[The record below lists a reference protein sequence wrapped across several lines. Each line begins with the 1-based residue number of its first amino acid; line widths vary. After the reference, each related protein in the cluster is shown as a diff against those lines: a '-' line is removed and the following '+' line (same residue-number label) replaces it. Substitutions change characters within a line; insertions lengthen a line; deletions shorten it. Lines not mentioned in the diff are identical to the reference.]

1 MKILALQFKYFGD
14 AVLMTPALRAL
25 RAHFP
30 EAEIH
35 LLAPEEIAPLFQHL
49 PWLDRVW
56 AMPRRRGRASLR
68 ETWPL
73 IRALRR
79 ERFDRTV
86 DFASNDRG
94 AILSRLIGAKNRLGW
109 NERAGFWGRRF
120 CYNCR
125 VEPNTSS
132 EPDNAGLPAFHE
144 PGRWNDEA
152 PHPGPL
158 PILTPHPCQNAERET
173 RSQRLAEGGRVHG
186 PNVHPNLEAGA
197 SHVRDSGTGAGP
209 VRPETHRQDA
219 CATIE
224 HESARLARLLC
235 GWQIPMPASLEP
247 EIRAD
252 PALAEAAKKLLPQD
266 HAVVCHVASSQPR
279 KEWPLPHWAEFHR
292 LATALGR
299 QLVFTTARGERE
311 TGLMLELKKLA
322 PAASILPAIPDLPLF
337 LAVLERA
344 AVFIS
349 GDTGPLHFA
358 AGLGVPTISIFG
370 PTAPARWAPVGAKH
384 VVLAAAHC
392 GCDGSSAD
400 CTAARHCLA
409 DLSPESVLAALAER
423 GR

>member
-1 MKILALQFKYFGD
+1 VKILALQFKYFGD
-14 AVLMTPALRAL
+14 AVLLTPALRAL

-94 AILSRLIGAKNRLGW
+94 AILSRLIGAPNRLGW

-120 CYNCR
+120 FYNQR
-125 VEPNTSS
+125 VEPDASPEPLVGQASS
-132 EPDNAGLPAFHE
+132 LPG
-144 PGRWNDEA
+144 PGR
-152 PHPGPL
+152 
-158 PILTPHPCQNAERET
+158 
-173 RSQRLAEGGRVHG
+173 
-186 PNVHPNLEAGA
+186 LEAC
-197 SHVRDSGTGAGP
+197 P
-209 VRPETHRQDA
+209 TH
-219 CATIE
+219 E
-224 HESARLARLLC
+224 HESARLARLLS

-247 EIRAD
+247 VIRAD
-252 PALAEAAKKLLPQD
+252 PALAGAAKKLLPQD

-292 LATALGR
+292 RATALGR

-311 TGLMLELKKLA
+311 AGLMLELKKLA
-322 PAASILPAIPDLPLF
+322 PAAIILPAISDLPLF

-358 AGLGVPTISIFG
+358 AGLGVPTISLFG

-384 VVLAAAHC
+384 TVLAAAHC
-392 GCDGSSAD
+392 GCDGGSAV
-400 CTAARHCLA
+400 CTSARHCLA